1 MVEGGMG
8 MYLYEG
14 STCRM
19 GQDLGSN
26 GSIRK
31 NMQFV
36 S

>member
-1 MVEGGMG
+1 VVEGGMD

-14 STCRM
+14 SAYRM

-31 NMQFV
+31 NMRFIG
-36 S
+36 